1 MVNSSAYHIRFYD
14 GTEGLL
20 SKTEA
25 HFVEHE
31 KFENIVDYILKLEER
46 WKGETIIAR
55 DDQTG
60 TYRLGK
66 KISIFSN
73 PTFDQQYE
81 RFDKMRQVFNIN
93 IIRQIKSDKFL
104 AILVFQNILKIEK
117 GQNRDKISTHGK
129 KTILALFRFFK
140 CSRVPKWVKTCSEV

>member
-1 MVNSSAYHIRFYD
+1 MIAKHPNYQSTYAPGVVVKDMVNSSAYHIRFYD

-60 TYRLGK
+60 IYRLG
-66 KISIFSN
+66 
-73 PTFDQQYE
+73 
-81 RFDKMRQVFNIN
+81 IN
-93 IIRQIKSDKFL
+93 K
-104 AILVFQNILKIEK
+104 V
-117 GQNRDKISTHGK
+117 
-129 KTILALFRFFK
+129 
-140 CSRVPKWVKTCSEV
+140 